1 MGCAMVATG
10 LLLWA
15 VKERPQHL
23 KALKRGEKGS
33 LLLRVVD
40 GLNLGA
46 IGGLLVALPAYF
58 WANRLLPVDLPDRA
72 NAEISL
78 FFAAWGLCLALGLAR
93 PSQRLWQALLAVA
106 GALLA
111 LMPLLNAAT
120 GGAHWGQSIPA
131 GLWRVA
137 GFDAV
142 CLLLGLGLW
151 AAVRWLRQREAAAA
165 AASAKAAAR
174 KTASKTASKPA
185 SETPKAAPEPPAS
198 AAALPAI
205 APESPATP

>member
-1 MGCAMVATG
+1 M
-10 LLLWA
+10 
-15 VKERPQHL
+15 
-23 KALKRGEKGS
+23 
-33 LLLRVVD
+33 
-40 GLNLGA
+40 
-46 IGGLLVALPAYF
+46 
-58 WANRLLPVDLPDRA
+58 
-72 NAEISL
+72 
-78 FFAAWGLCLALGLAR
+78 
-93 PSQRLWQALLAVA
+93 A

-111 LMPLLNAAT
+111 LIPLLNAAT

-151 AAVRWLRQREAAAA
+151 AAVRWLRQREAAAT

-185 SETPKAAPEPPAS
+185 PETPKAAPEPPAS
-198 AAALPAI
+198 AAAALPAT